1 MTPWTYRNRALG
13 AGRMDTAEILKKV
26 RQIEIQTGKLVS
38 ETFSG
43 EYLSVFKG
51 QGIEFAEVRE
61 YIPGDDIRSI
71 DWNVTARTGVPYIKK
86 YNETRELTLMIA
98 CDVSASQH
106 FGSLDKLK
114 QETAAELA
122 ALFAFS
128 AMTNNDKVGLLLFS
142 DKIELFVP
150 PKKGKKHILRLIREL
165 LAFEPSSRGTD
176 IALALKTLT
185 KVIRRQGILVLLS
198 DFLSPVE
205 QFSKPFRLAAKKFD
219 LIPVIISDRRERT
232 LPRLPVCLAVQDPES
247 AEEAFINLSGA
258 AARAVEQ
265 DAQTRQQALTQ
276 LFNPLKIEPIS
287 VDTAQPAADP
297 VIAFFKRRAKKLK
310 R

>member
-1 MTPWTYRNRALG
+1 
-13 AGRMDTAEILKKV
+13 MDTAEILKKV

-86 YNETRELTLMIA
+86 YNETRELTLIIA
-98 CDVSASQH
+98 CDVSASQR

-150 PKKGKKHILRLIREL
+150 PKKGKKHILRLIREM
-165 LAFEPSSRGTD
+165 LAFEPSSSGTD

-198 DFLSPVE
+198 DFLPPVE
-205 QFSKPFRLAAKKFD
+205 QFAKPFRLAAKKFD

-232 LPRLPVCLAVQDPES
+232 LPRLPICLAVQDPETG
-247 AEEAFINLSGA
+247 AEALLSLSQA
-258 AARAVEQ
+258 ASRAVEQ
-265 DAQTRQQALTQ
+265 DAKTRQQALTQ
-276 LFNPLKIEPIS
+276 LFNPLKIEAIS